1 MSLIKYIFLG
11 LLSIYGIATL
21 VVTKILNGSSVTLVY
36 SDESFSELNNLEDK
50 FNKKINEK
58 GQFVSKCVSAN
69 PNQDC
74 LVNVNNNPPNLR
86 KIHSISDL
94 TVKLGNYKVIF
105 NPTNL
110 CSDRPRIFI
119 AYYVRANQFFERY
132 VIRKTIANIRFYNRY
147 SLKVGFF
154 IGESFENKDLLL
166 QEYNKYKDIIQFSFE
181 DNEFQSTL
189 SFMLSMKWLYDNCES
204 IFYYMKCD
212 TSTFVNLHNI
222 INKEIPILR
231 GKYYAGSGILI
242 ENEKV
247 ERDLNKPKMIYS
259 DIFPYDSYPPHFDKS
274 FNVFTSKSLEKVFY

>member
-21 VVTKILNGSSVTLVY
+21 VVTKMLNVSSVSSVY
-36 SDESFSELNNLEDK
+36 SDESFSQLNNLEDK
-50 FNKKINEK
+50 FSLKINDK

-69 PNQDC
+69 PDPDC
-74 LVNVNNNPPNLR
+74 ILNESNLSQNLR
-86 KIHSISDL
+86 KIYSISDL
-94 TVKLGNYKVIF
+94 TVKLGNYKVIL
-105 NPTNL
+105 NPVNL

-119 AYYVRANQFFERY
+119 AYYVRADQFFERY

-154 IGESFENKDLLL
+154 IGKSYENRELIL

-181 DNEFQSTL
+181 ESEFQSTL

-231 GKYYAGSGILI
+231 EKYYAGSGIII

-247 ERDLNKPKMIYS
+247 ERNLNQPKMIYS
-259 DIFPYDSYPPHFDKS
+259 DIYPYDTYPPHFDKS
-274 FNVFTSKSLEKVFY
+274 FCVFTSKSLEKVLL